1 MGSYINYN
9 PPFSSLKN
17 HLFHQQYITGIL
29 IVLGVKNTSMNLA
42 GTLFKSGLAVAGA
55 GIYLFFRRMLKKAK
69 KTEEKIEKTIKSK
82 KKAVSKAVASKKPA
96 AKARQK
102 KLRETSEVIASR

>member
-1 MGSYINYN
+1 M
-9 PPFSSLKN
+9 
-17 HLFHQQYITGIL
+17 L
-29 IVLGVKNTSMNLA
+29 IVLVSENTSMKLA

-69 KTEEKIEKTIKSK
+69 KTEEKIEKKIKTK
-82 KKAVSKAVASKKPA
+82 KKAVATKKPT

-102 KLRETSEVIASR
+102 KLRETGELIASR